1 MILLTEAPDEI
12 YRLGLLETIFME
24 YNSGSHLPPQ
34 RDLLPTPMH
43 SKYLQWYLE
52 HRKYSIKYLL
62 NQWSWG
68 LRLKRV
74 LLGLRLG
81 VWSCGQPHP
90 TFLVTEEQRKE
101 ETKKTWRE
109 TWKVR
114 IWAES
119 PTKLQTIIIE
129 YISLFLYY
137 LQSISPRQCRK
148 PGGWPGKSLDVNNR
162 KMDQ

>member
-1 MILLTEAPDEI
+1 MILLPEAPDEI

-24 YNSGSHLPPQ
+24 HNSGSHLPPS

-43 SKYLQWYLE
+43 SKYLQWCLE
-52 HRKYSIKYLL
+52 HSKYSIKHLL
-62 NQWSWG
+62 TRWSWG

-74 LLGLRLG
+74 LLCSRLG

-90 TFLVTEEQRKE
+90 TLLVTEEQRKE
-101 ETKKTWRE
+101 ETEETWRVI
-109 TWKVR
+109 WRVR

-119 PTKLQTIIIE
+119 PTKLQTIVTE
-129 YISLFLYY
+129 YMSLSLFY

-148 PGGWPGKSLDVNNR
+148 PGGWPRKSLGVINR
-162 KMDQ
+162 EMDQ